1 MRATS
6 NTFSNI
12 MILVTCAVIR
22 NEENEILVVQR
33 GEATDHPFK
42 WEFPGG
48 KLAPDETEEE
58 CIIREV
64 EEELS
69 MEIVICGKM
78 ANVDYD
84 YGHKQ
89 ISLIPFICDTLDE
102 MPFLTEHIDYKWVEE
117 KDLLTP
123 DFSEADVFVA
133 KYYLERIKTDKLKD
147 FQIIEQ
153 PGDKLTD
160 TAALQTIVNNMMGMK
175 EAEWV
180 AASAIDNP
188 AIFLKLFEYSLST
201 DKKLAFRASWTLTK
215 VCDRFPE
222 IIYPYLEQIVENLSK
237 IDNESSL
244 RSFLRIISLSE
255 LEKISS
261 RHQGLL
267 ADFCFSALNSG
278 FSAIAVKAYSM
289 EILYKLSQVYTELAN
304 ELSTS
309 IGILMEDG
317 SAGITSRGRIIL
329 RKLAEKAIKPK
340 SSPL

>member
-1 MRATS
+1 
-6 NTFSNI
+6 
-12 MILVTCAVIR
+12 MISVTCAIIR
-22 NEENEILVVQR
+22 NEEDEVLVVQR

-102 MPFLTEHIDYKWVEE
+102 MPFLTEHIDYRWVEE
-117 KDLLTP
+117 KDLMTP
-123 DFSEADVFVA
+123 DFSQADVFVA
-133 KYYLERIKTDKLKD
+133 KNYLERTKTDILND
-147 FQIIEQ
+147 SHIIEQ
-153 PGDKLTD
+153 PADKLTD
-160 TAALQTIVNNMMGMK
+160 NADLQTIVNNMMGMK

-201 DKKLAFRASWTLTK
+201 DKRLAFRASWTLTK

-222 IIYPYLEQIVENLSK
+222 IIYPYLEQSVENLSK
-237 IDNESSL
+237 INNESSL

-261 RHQGLL
+261 RKQGLL

-289 EILYKLSQVYTELAN
+289 EILYKLSLVYPELAN

-317 SAGITSRGRIIL
+317 SAGITSRGRAIL
-329 RKLAEKAIKPK
+329 KKLAD
-340 SSPL
+340 

>member
-1 MRATS
+1 
-6 NTFSNI
+6 
-12 MILVTCAVIR
+12 MISVTCAIIR
-22 NEENEILVVQR
+22 NEEDEVLVVQR

-102 MPFLTEHIDYKWVEE
+102 MPFLTEHIDYRWVEE
-117 KDLLTP
+117 KDLMTP
-123 DFSEADVFVA
+123 DFSQADVFVA
-133 KYYLERIKTDKLKD
+133 KNYLERTKTDILND
-147 FQIIEQ
+147 SHIIEQ
-153 PGDKLTD
+153 PADKLTD
-160 TAALQTIVNNMMGMK
+160 NADLQTIVNNMMGMK

-201 DKKLAFRASWTLTK
+201 DKRLAFRASWTLTK

-237 IDNESSL
+237 INNESSL

-261 RHQGLL
+261 RKQGLL

-289 EILYKLSQVYTELAN
+289 EILYKLSLVYPELAN

-317 SAGITSRGRIIL
+317 SAGITSRGRAIL
-329 RKLAEKAIKPK
+329 KKLAD
-340 SSPL
+340 

>member
-1 MRATS
+1 
-6 NTFSNI
+6 
-12 MILVTCAVIR
+12 MISVTCAVIR
-22 NEENEILVVQR
+22 NEENKILVVQR

-89 ISLIPFICDTLDE
+89 ISLIPYICDTLDE
-102 MPFLTEHIDYKWVEE
+102 MPFLTEHIDYRWVEE
-117 KDLLTP
+117 KDLMTP

-133 KYYLERIKTDKLKD
+133 KNYLERTKTDKLND
-147 FQIIEQ
+147 SHIIEQ
-153 PGDKLTD
+153 PADKLTD
-160 TAALQTIVNNMMGMK
+160 NSDLQTIVNNMMGMK

-222 IIYPYLEQIVENLSK
+222 LIYPYLEQIVENLSK

-267 ADFCFSALNSG
+267 ADFCFRALNSG

-289 EILYKLSQVYTELAN
+289 EILYKLSLVYPELAN
-304 ELSTS
+304 ELSIS
-309 IGILMEDG
+309 IGMLMEDG
-317 SAGITSRGRIIL
+317 SAGITSRGRAIL
-329 RKLAEKAIKPK
+329 KKLADRPI
-340 SSPL
+340 